1 MNKVV
6 LMGRIVSDPT
16 ADKEFTLETKITS
29 YFGNNDRTEI
39 CYTTIAPE
47 DLPIKL
53 KQFEHVYLEGKLT
66 NFSYKTPTGF
76 KQTGLKIIATHIEK
90 TNPWGQGIKRV
101 A

>member
-29 YFGNNDRTEI
+29 YFGNSDRSEV
-39 CYTTIAPE
+39 CYTTIEPK

-53 KQFEHVYLEGKLT
+53 KQFEHVYIEGKAYQFL
-66 NFSYKTPTGF
+66 
-76 KQTGLKIIATHIEK
+76 L
-90 TNPWGQGIKRV
+90 
-101 A
+101 